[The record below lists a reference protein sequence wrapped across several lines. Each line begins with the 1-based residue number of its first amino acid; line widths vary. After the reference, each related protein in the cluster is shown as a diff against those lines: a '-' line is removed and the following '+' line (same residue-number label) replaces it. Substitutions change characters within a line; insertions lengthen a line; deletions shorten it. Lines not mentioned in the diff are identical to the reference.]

1 MRDGLRVVCS
11 HNTYGAVWPTHART
25 QGVSGR
31 SFANLLVEQFQV
43 RIPPSESADVTR
55 EALKGTASED
65 MAEI

>member
-1 MRDGLRVVCS
+1 VRDGLRVVCS

-43 RIPPSESADVTR
+43 RMGMAGQTTR
-55 EALKGTASED
+55 
-65 MAEI
+65 